1 MQGIRNL
8 FENKVTRNAGWL
20 IAGSITNKILANAYT
35 ERKNPITPM
44 VLKNHLYWIVRLPAS
59 M

>member
-1 MQGIRNL
+1 MSLSFLASNVP
-8 FENKVTRNAGWL
+8 KKPVV
-20 IAGSITNKILANAYT
+20 NKILANAYT